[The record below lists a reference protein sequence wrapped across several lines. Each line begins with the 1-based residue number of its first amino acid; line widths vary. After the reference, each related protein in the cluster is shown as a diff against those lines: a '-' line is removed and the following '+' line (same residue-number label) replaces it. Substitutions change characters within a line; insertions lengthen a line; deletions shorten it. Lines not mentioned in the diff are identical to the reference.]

1 MKKKI
6 FISIVVLFLGMILLI
21 NAFTK
26 KISNKYLGNV
36 PMLMLEM
43 QKQKDEIEKK
53 IEKCSN
59 ENCLKILN
67 EKSNKINKRY
77 NYDLYKK
84 EFDKVKNA
92 EIICNVSEGVPV
104 KVILSPKFTTINKDQ
119 CVTIEGLLL
128 TIKDVDISTSKQVNL
143 YLKYEDKK
151 GKAIDISIF
160 SFTPTNLSKENT
172 LLAAGEEIRLKAL
185 EYINPKIAERWI
197 DFEKIVIIT
206 EDEYKN
212 TIINK

>member
-6 FISIVVLFLGMILLI
+6 FISIVVLFLGIILLI

-53 IEKCSN
+53 SEICSN

-77 NYDLYKK
+77 NCDLYKK
-84 EFDKVKNA
+84 EFDKVKNT
-92 EIICNVSEGVPV
+92 EITCDVSEGVPV
-104 KVILSPKFTTINKDQ
+104 KVILSPKFTSINKDQ

-128 TIKDVDISTSKQVNL
+128 TIKDVDISITKKINL
-143 YLKYEDKK
+143 YLRYEDKK
-151 GKAIDISIF
+151 GIAIDVSIF
-160 SFTPTNLSKENT
+160 SFIPRNLTKEKT
-172 LLAAGEEIRLKAL
+172 ILAAGEEIRLKAL

-197 DFEKIVIIT
+197 DFEKIVIIA

-212 TIINK
+212 TIIKK